1 MGAMTD
7 CPEVSVERRTVLKE
21 LFLDTETTGSWLY
34 GDPFAHVTRSNQ
46 PYLWDDITEIAICDA
61 DGNALYRDYIQP
73 PSVYLENLSKWYPED
88 KPIGEKNTDCVLAG
102 AGRRF
107 VRVIEELQPLL
118 QECRVVVHNLD
129 FDRKVIEDSYEAAT
143 GIKAT
148 LEDLFPTAEFV
159 CSQKRAKR
167 VMPKAV
173 DHYPNCGT
181 RCQGHRLTHLHHQF
195 GFGDYDEH
203 NPLADVQALAKVW
216 SELVNRS

>member
-21 LFLDTETTGSWLY
+21 LFLDTETTGSWLM
-34 GDPFAHVTRSNQ
+34 GDPFSHTTRSNQ
-46 PYLWDDITEIAICDA
+46 PYLWDDITEIAICSA
-61 DGNALYRDYIQP
+61 DGEALYREYIQP
-73 PSVYLENLSKWYPED
+73 PKVYLENLSKWYPED
-88 KPIGEKNTDCVLAG
+88 KPISEKNTDCVLAG

-129 FDRKVIEDSYEAAT
+129 FDRKVIEDSYEVAT
-143 GIKAT
+143 GQKAT

-167 VMPKAV
+167 VMPKTEV
-173 DHYPNCGT
+173 HYPNCGT
-181 RCQGHRLTHLHHQF
+181 RCKGHRLTHLHHEF

-216 SELVNRS
+216 SVLKTKS